1 MLKKRPKDIALLWKL
16 AERARASKD
25 SPVERKW
32 LSRIETTDKTIGKE
46 AAAQA
51 SWRKAEIAVADR
63 LRKEARALALAHLRK
78 YPANPQEALAVL
90 AAAGADKKTLEAEY
104 KRVIAATSDGSEL
117 NSLVY
122 TALGAG
128 AFDAAL
134 LAAEKQVKLTPD
146 EANPYDSLAEVHH
159 YRGDRDKAIATEKI
173 GLGKKAAPA
182 LLAGMR
188 DNLKRFETAGASSD
202 VRAPGSFEHIFD
214 RKMLFTSAASSDPI
228 AITRHMFDSE
238 KGAISKA
245 CSPKAHGLESAVVR
259 VTIGQGAKLA
269 KVEVLEPNAG
279 DALSRCIGDAMRA
292 IRIPADSK
300 PVRVLIEVPF
310 DPSAAPKPAPRTT
323 PARKRPVPLT

>member
-1 MLKKRPKDIALLWKL
+1 
-16 AERARASKD
+16 
-25 SPVERKW
+25 
-32 LSRIETTDKTIGKE
+32 
-46 AAAQA
+46 
-51 SWRKAEIAVADR
+51 VADR
-63 LRKEARALALAHLRK
+63 LRKEARGLALAHLRK

-134 LAAEKQVKLTPD
+134 LAAEKQVKLSPD

-159 YRGDRDKAIATEKI
+159 YRGERDKAIATEKI
-173 GLGKKAAPA
+173 GLGKKATPA

-188 DNLKRFETAGASSD
+188 DNLRRFETAGASSD

-214 RKMLFTSAASSDPI
+214 RKMLFTSTASSDPI
-228 AITRHMFDSE
+228 AITRHMLDSE

-245 CSPKAHGLESAVVR
+245 CSPKAHGLASAVVR
-259 VTIGQGAKLA
+259 VTIGQGARLS

-279 DALSRCIGDAMRA
+279 DALSRCISDAMRA

-300 PVRVLIEVPF
+300 PVRVLVEVPF
-310 DPSAAPKPAPRTT
+310 DPSAAPKPAPRPT